1 MANITTFDGK
11 ITGNKKE
18 INNFINLMKND
29 NKKFRGIS
37 LFSEEHKENID
48 ENNIKLTFHGEC
60 TYSLN
65 FTFIDVSKEEKEKY
79 DILSL
84 EDYLNDNKNIVLE
97 ISSINDTNDEMEY
110 IKAADGS
117 LTKYETYDYLEYNVS
132 KIIGTDLE
140 SKKAYQTLIEETIT
154 NKDIEIINKEYN
166 IDIRN
171 FDEFIKTFANNDYI
185 IITKSPYLP
194 GELAYLH

>member
-11 ITGNKKE
+11 IIGNKKE

-29 NKKFRGIS
+29 NEKFRGIS
-37 LFSEEHKENID
+37 LFNEEHKENID
-48 ENNIKLTFHGEC
+48 KDNIKLTFHGEC

-79 DILSL
+79 NILSL
-84 EDYLNDNKNIVLE
+84 KDYLNDNKNITLE
-97 ISSINDTNDEMEY
+97 ISSINETNDEMEY
-110 IKAADGS
+110 INAENGTIK
-117 LTKYETYDYLEYNVS
+117 KYERYDYLEYNVS
-132 KIIGTDLE
+132 EIIGKDLE
-140 SKKAYQTLIEETIT
+140 SKTAYLTLIKETIT

-166 IDIRN
+166 IDVTN

-194 GELAYLH
+194 GELAYLN